1 MSENTDSTVAYFDA
15 NVWVAYMLD
24 ASDRNFLFANKLID
38 EINNGAYIVYVS
50 DLVLLETIS
59 SLRRKIAEK
68 SLSKKTKHSPP
79 VQRKTVAESIESKVS
94 AFLTILNTF
103 EKEKKVINMNPR
115 VPIDKLHHDSFVYLS
130 KQVGKIRPRGK
141 FYRYAGLNHWDFQ
154 HALIATELGADVFYT
169 ADKEFKELEKL
180 PQFASLKFVIR
191 SDDAA

>member
-38 EINNGAYIVYVS
+38 EINNGSYIVYVS

-79 VQRKTVAESIESKVS
+79 VQ
-94 AFLTILNTF
+94 
-103 EKEKKVINMNPR
+103 
-115 VPIDKLHHDSFVYLS
+115 
-130 KQVGKIRPRGK
+130 
-141 FYRYAGLNHWDFQ
+141 
-154 HALIATELGADVFYT
+154 
-169 ADKEFKELEKL
+169 
-180 PQFASLKFVIR
+180 
-191 SDDAA
+191 